1 MAKMEPALDFRRRRE
16 IHDLIRAHP
25 GLHLRELERRLGTGL
40 GDLRH
45 HLRVLEDA
53 GFVISQDDGYRTT
66 YFPVRGFHHSDARLV
81 ALLRQGTPRRIL
93 LALLEGVELGFH
105 ELREAVKVSKSTL
118 SFHLA
123 KLVEASLV
131 DASQRDG
138 RNRYGLRDPSRL
150 TQVLSQNKESFLD
163 AAIDRV
169 VAAWMP

>member
-1 MAKMEPALDFRRRRE
+1 MEPPRDLHRRRA

-25 GLHLRELERRLGTGL
+25 GLHLRELERRLRIGL

-53 GFVISQDDGYRTT
+53 GLVTSKDDGYRTT
-66 YFPVRGFHHSDARLV
+66 YFPVRGFHHLDAGLV

-93 LALLEGVELGFH
+93 LALLEGVELRF
-105 ELREAVKVSKSTL
+105 EDLRKVVKVSKSTL

-123 KLVEASLV
+123 KLAEASLIY
-131 DASQRDG
+131 ASQKEG
-138 RNRYGLRDPSRL
+138 RMRYGLKDPSRVA
-150 TQVLSQNKESFLD
+150 QVLSQYKESFLD
-163 AAIDRV
+163 AAIDRI